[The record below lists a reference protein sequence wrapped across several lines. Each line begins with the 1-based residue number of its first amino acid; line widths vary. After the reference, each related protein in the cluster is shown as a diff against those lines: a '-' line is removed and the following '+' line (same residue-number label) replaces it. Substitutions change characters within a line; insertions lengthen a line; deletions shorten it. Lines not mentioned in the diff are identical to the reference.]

1 MSNSDNDQLLRKA
14 KQGDMEAFAGLFE
27 PLRAQSLGI
36 AARIVGPDEAPDVV
50 MDSFLKAW
58 KALPTFNER
67 SSLAT
72 WLYRI
77 VWNCAADHRRASQR
91 RRENRLGEDED
102 GTEQDISDTAADTPL
117 ENASRRDL
125 AHQLEASLGLLS
137 EELRVTLLLRFSDG
151 LSYREIAAAT
161 GVRIGTVMSRLF
173 HGRRRLKALMKQIE
187 NGDFKQ

>member
-1 MSNSDNDQLLRKA
+1 MQTADPSELLKRA
-14 KQGDMEAFAGLFE
+14 KQGDMEAFAALFE
-27 PLRAQSLGI
+27 PLRVKSLGI

-50 MDSFLKAW
+50 MDAFLKAW
-58 KALPTFNER
+58 KALPAFNER

-77 VWNCAADHRRASQR
+77 VWNCSADHRRAGLR
-91 RRENRLGEDED
+91 RRENRMAENED
-102 GTEQDISDTAADTPL
+102 GTAMDIADIAADTPL
-117 ENASRRDL
+117 DNTSRRDL
-125 AHQLEASLGLLS
+125 ARQLEGSLGQLS

-173 HGRRRLKALMKQIE
+173 HGRRRLKTLMSEIE
-187 NGDFKQ
+187 SGENTP